1 MNEHIT
7 LGTTL
12 PPGITGITGTTY
24 PGTYGGG
31 LSTPLNNNL
40 EYGIDYYSGGTL
52 LTTSLT
58 TSLITNLNN
67 MVKQVKVAVFT
78 VKRNKENKIIS
89 TKFIKE
95 LWVEIKNGSSLDLAV
110 AKELDKDF
118 DPTKTIIKELHTV
131 TF

>member
-1 MNEHIT
+1 MNETIT
-7 LGTTL
+7 LGI
-12 PPGITGITGTTY
+12 PGITTGY

-40 EYGIDYYSGGTL
+40 EYGINYNSG
-52 LTTSLT
+52 TSLT
-58 TSLITNLNN
+58 TSLITNSNN

-78 VKRNKENKIIS
+78 VERNKENRIIS
-89 TKFIKE
+89 AEFIKE

-118 DPTKTIIKELHTV
+118 NPTKTIIRELHTV